1 MTAKAS
7 KEVIDR
13 VRSGRHLLSAFEVEG
28 PRVAASFL
36 EDTRPY
42 LEEDDAEPR
51 PDGVLVAV
59 ERKLRGSMD
68 HLVDTDRAVGEA
80 EGRES
85 VLRKL
90 FREDKRELAF
100 CLVAFRRLVLSQY
113 VEPDLANLGLEPVNV
128 RDGITVPHRGQL
140 VGDRL
145 EAPNVGKMLGKP
157 RFEQPANLA
166 PYVAEI
172 RKKSAAL
179 LLLSDEINEA
189 HRASDRARIA
199 RSRAKDVFD
208 RVYLRAARIFED
220 LCRLSGLDDLA
231 ARVRRR
237 QGRPEGSREEAA
249 ESPEVPSG
257 QEDDGSL
264 LAPREETVETRL
276 TNPIASDG
284 ELGAAGAI
292 GFEIGSSDSAIE
304 LVEEPLALCGRSG
317 RRPDSEAALRVE
329 FRESRGRQFLDQ
341 LVQADVPA
349 SCHLSQPLV
358 VDQMFHAAPCSSK
371 LTLA

>member
-1 MTAKAS
+1 MSVIAS

-36 EDTRPY
+36 EETRPY

-68 HLVDTDRAVGEA
+68 HLVDTDRAVAQA
-80 EGRES
+80 EGWES
-85 VLRKL
+85 VLRRL

-113 VEPDLANLGLEPVNV
+113 VEPDLANLALEPVNV

-140 VGDRL
+140 VGDRF
-145 EAPNVGKMLGKP
+145 EAPNVAKMLGKS
-157 RFEQPANLA
+157 RFEKPADLA

-172 RKKSAAL
+172 REKSAAL
-179 LLLSDEINEA
+179 FVLSDEVNEA

-237 QGRPEGSREEAA
+237 EGRPEG
-249 ESPEVPSG
+249 
-257 QEDDGSL
+257 
-264 LAPREETVETRL
+264 PREETAERSEARSGHEDDGVVLAPGEATAGTRRP
-276 TNPIASDG
+276 NPIARDE

-292 GFEIGSSDSAIE
+292 AAHEPAQHTREGAGASSEPQTVEGGFEPLRGSSAVRSRNRGVKTLGEVGVDS
-304 LVEEPLALCGRSG
+304 SW
-317 RRPDSEAALRVE
+317 
-329 FRESRGRQFLDQ
+329 SR
-341 LVQADVPA
+341 
-349 SCHLSQPLV
+349 
-358 VDQMFHAAPCSSK
+358 MEYAPCV
-371 LTLA
+371 